1 MFFFCVLVKT
11 DCLLVFYD
19 MYMLS
24 EKWRS
29 KMVAEEEKIIIAKQ
43 MMGPHAEGSD
53 LPLCK

>member
-1 MFFFCVLVKT
+1 MKT